1 MRPDPLRPV
10 TRDSRHQRGG
20 HATADTAPVPPGTSF
35 TRRGVSAPAPPR
47 PCAGGAPVRVGDRAR
62 VGGASRPYRG
72 RVTLHRVA
80 DTIYLS
86 PPLTRSVFLPGLG
99 SENPATDERSGFRA
113 CTDREAGRA
122 RPRCRQAVLGLP
134 RGGGVRSP
142 RRARH

>member
-20 HATADTAPVPPGTSF
+20 HATADTAPVPPGTSLYA
-35 TRRGVSAPAPPR
+35 RGVRAPAPPR
-47 PCAGGAPVRVGDRAR
+47 PRAGGAPVRVGRRPDRAR

-86 PPLTRSVFLPGLG
+86 HR
-99 SENPATDERSGFRA
+99 
-113 CTDREAGRA
+113 
-122 RPRCRQAVLGLP
+122 
-134 RGGGVRSP
+134 
-142 RRARH
+142 